1 MITFPNPPDNQYKEQ
16 VKKIKQQID
25 NETDKHK
32 IMKLQEQLFMPNL
45 FSFNDG
51 CYGKYKNPW

>member
-1 MITFPNPPDNQYKEQ
+1 MITFPNVPDNQYKEQ

-25 NETDKHK
+25 NETDMYKV
-32 IMKLQEQLFMPNL
+32 MKLQEQLFMPNL
-45 FSFNDG
+45 FSFNNS

>member
-32 IMKLQEQLFMPNL
+32 IMKLQEELFMPNL
-45 FSFNDG
+45 FENSNFFP
-51 CYGKYKNPW
+51 K

>member
-1 MITFPNPPDNQYKEQ
+1 MITFQNAPDNQYKEQ

-25 NETDKHK
+25 NETDTYKV
-32 IMKLQEQLFMPNL
+32 MKLQEQLFMPNL
-45 FSFNDG
+45 FLFNNS

>member
-1 MITFPNPPDNQYKEQ
+1 MITFPNAPDNQYKEQ

-25 NETDKHK
+25 NETDTYK

-51 CYGKYKNPW
+51 FYVKYKNHW

>member
-1 MITFPNPPDNQYKEQ
+1 MITFPNAPDNQYKEQ

-25 NETDKHK
+25 NETDTYK

-51 CYGKYKNPW
+51 CYRKYKNPW